1 MSHFYAEVNQV
12 ALNYGLSYLSWHEQS
27 KWLQGLSLFQLHPS
41 ANSFCICAT
50 KQLLRTD
57 AKVWF
62 SLQVGLK
69 TPAPALWDPQPS
81 SPSPCSTSS
90 PPPSRGASWSEAT
103 TASSYNSRAS
113 PTTPAALVEQNLSS
127 RSKLSSQIR
136 IFQHF
141 LFRERQKFGSS
152 SWSWTARWSWR
163 SWRGW
168 RSSPPAWASRTS
180 PPPFRARSWQGWT
193 VSTFL
198 QAQRATRTPLDLVR
212 GKGCKECWM

>member
-12 ALNYGLSYLSWHEQS
+12 AHNYALSYLSWHVQS

-69 TPAPALWDPQPS
+69 TPSPALWDPQPS

-103 TASSYNSRAS
+103 TASSSNSRAS
-113 PTTPAALVEQNLSS
+113 PPTPAALVEQNLSS
-127 RSKLSSQIR
+127 RSKLSSQVGFIWPR
-136 IFQHF
+136 SV
-141 LFRERQKFGSS
+141 FRERRKFGSS
-152 SWSWTARWSWR
+152 SWSLTARWSWR

-168 RSSPPAWASRTS
+168 RSSQPARASRTS
-180 PPPFRARSWQGWT
+180 PPPLSARSWQAWT

-198 QAQRATRTPLDLVR
+198 QP
-212 GKGCKECWM
+212 